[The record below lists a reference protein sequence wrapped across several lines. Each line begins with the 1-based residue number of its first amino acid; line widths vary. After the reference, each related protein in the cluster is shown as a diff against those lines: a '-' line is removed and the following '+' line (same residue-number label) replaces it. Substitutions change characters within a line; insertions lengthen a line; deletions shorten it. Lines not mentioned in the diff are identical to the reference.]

1 MWLGPEESLL
11 RRGITLSGEPIPR
24 ELMACSAEE
33 NGCELDTLRADR
45 ALCEAFC
52 RKTGDVQSPAERTRG
67 LPRGHDAAMV
77 DTIACGDSSL
87 VVRDSACHVWADD
100 GNAPQAG
107 QSPTSPSC
115 ALSLQPIPAKQRE
128 PLQDWFGYLLLARAV
143 VSEFEPKLAA
153 EDSYRPAMLELRTV
167 HRGRW
172 N

>member
-52 RKTGDVQSPAERTRG
+52 RKTGDVQSPAERTG
-67 LPRGHDAAMV
+67 ALPRGHRAAV
-77 DTIACGDSSL
+77 LDTIPCGDLSL
-87 VVRDSACHVWADD
+87 VVRGSACRHVWADD

-115 ALSLQPIPAKQRE
+115 AISLQPILAKQRE
-128 PLQDWFGYLLLARAV
+128 PLRDWFGYLLLAGV
-143 VSEFEPKLAA
+143 AA
-153 EDSYRPAMLELRTV
+153 SRV
-167 HRGRW
+167 
-172 N
+172 